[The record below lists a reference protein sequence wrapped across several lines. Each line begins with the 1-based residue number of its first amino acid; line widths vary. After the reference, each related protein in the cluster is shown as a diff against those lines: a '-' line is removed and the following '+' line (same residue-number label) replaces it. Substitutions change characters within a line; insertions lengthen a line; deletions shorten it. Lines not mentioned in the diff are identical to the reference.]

1 MFTVLHAN
9 HLEDLRDLALA
20 LIGRQPLPPLVD
32 ETFLVQSNGM
42 AQWLRIALAEKDGI
56 AAAVDFPLPSSF
68 VWRAY
73 RAVLGDQ
80 IPLQSPFDKGP
91 MTWRLMRL
99 LPGLLT
105 HEDFAPL
112 AHYLHDDRDG
122 AGEGRKTWQ
131 LAAKLAD
138 LFDQYLVYRPDWIA
152 AWEAEEPAPADLPD
166 DQRWQPILWRAL
178 LDDAPQDERQCHRA
192 ALHRQFLDRARS
204 LDTSPA
210 GLPPRLFVFGISAL
224 PAQTLEALH
233 ALSGVMDVVLMITNP
248 CRYYWGDVV
257 ADRDAIKRL
266 GRLSAERTVRHPEAP
281 RLEGVDGEGLH
292 LRANPLLAGWGTQG
306 RDFIVG
312 LYEFESAHPFDL
324 ETDAF
329 RDVVASDAGS
339 PETPLLSQLQQEIL
353 DLVHPGERAEEEG
366 GPREIAADDRSLSLV
381 SAHSPLREVEILH
394 DRLLEAFERDPSLKP
409 RDVIVMVPDI
419 DRYAPFID
427 AVFGQVP
434 ASDPRYIPFTIAD
447 RLASQA
453 DPLMACVLHLLELP
467 QRRLGVSEILDA
479 LDVPAFRR
487 RFDIEAHE
495 LDRLR
500 QWLAGSGVRWGLDS
514 DHRGALGL
522 PDLHGNTWAFGLE
535 RMLLGYAVGQPS
547 AEAYDFDGI
556 APYDEVGGLEA
567 DLAGRLASLIQTL
580 ERQCR
585 LLRSEATPQQWVVRL
600 RELVEAC
607 IQPQD
612 AVEHDILGRVD
623 QAIENWFEACE
634 CAAFEAPL
642 SLVVVRE
649 ALTGELD
656 ESGLAQRFLAG
667 KVNFATLMPM
677 RAIPFREV
685 HLLGMND
692 GDYPR
697 SRLPQDFDLMAG
709 RGRAGDRSRRDDD
722 RYLML
727 EAMLSARDRLSLSWV
742 GRDQRDNVARPPS
755 VLVNELLDCV
765 ALGWRP
771 SAPAGDYLGATSSP
785 QVRDERALWQRLVE
799 EHPLQPFSARY
810 FRKDSPFATYERS
823 WEALHLKGHDHAA
836 PAAPGVTLGPDVA
849 PEAALGLG
857 SLASLLRLPPRIC
870 IGERLGVTFRE
881 VRVPDEDAEP
891 FYPSGLE
898 IHMLKRELLDAGR
911 DGLERQA
918 GLGFDNA
925 VSRLMRDGRL
935 PALGFGEAL
944 LQRLSGP
951 LTAQLARWQTLTA
964 ELEAIAPVRVVS
976 HGAISDA
983 HAPATGS
990 VEINFEER
998 LDGLT
1003 RDAAGRL
1010 WRWQLEP
1017 GHFGHFKLDR
1027 EGRLAQWGKPRR
1039 LFAAWLAQQALAA
1052 NGRAVHVG
1060 ALFEDRELIL
1070 PPPEAGVASQ
1080 RLQGLLKLWWQARQV
1095 PMACA
1100 PELAFA
1106 WLAAQPLQSDEPAAS
1121 EATKID
1127 AGEMLA
1133 QARESARTRYEEGS
1147 FAGVAALRDSE
1158 PMLGELWPDF
1168 EALMAASFEPCARA
1182 LYAPLWGD
1190 LIRMLQESGS
1200 HADD

>member
-9 HLEDLRDLALA
+9 HLEDLRDLALT
-20 LIGRQPLPPLVD
+20 LIARQPLPPLVP

-56 AAAVDFPLPSSF
+56 AASVDFPLPSSF

-91 MTWRLMRL
+91 LTWRLMRL
-99 LPGLLT
+99 LPGLLAR
-105 HEDFAPL
+105 EDFSPL

-122 AGEGRKTWQ
+122 AGDGRKTWQ

-138 LFDQYLVYRPDWIA
+138 LYDQYLVYRPDWIA
-152 AWEAEEPAPADLPD
+152 AWEAGETALGDLPD

-192 ALHRQFLDRARS
+192 ALHRRYLDRARR
-204 LDTSPA
+204 LETLPA
-210 GLPPRLFVFGISAL
+210 VLPPRLFVFGISAL

-266 GRLSAERTVRHPEAP
+266 GRLSGARTARHPEAP
-281 RLEGVDGEGLH
+281 RLEGIDGEGLH
-292 LRANPLLAGWGTQG
+292 LRANPLLSGWGTQG

-329 RDVVASDAGS
+329 RDVVADVAEEGVEDAMQNAAGRVAV
-339 PETPLLSQLQQEIL
+339 PLLAQLQQEIL

-366 GPREIAADDRSLSLV
+366 GPREIAPEDRSLSLV

-434 ASDPRYIPFTIAD
+434 VNDPRHIPFTIAD

-453 DPLMACVLHLLELP
+453 DPLLACVLHLLELP

-487 RFDIEAHE
+487 RFAIEAHE

-500 QWLAGSGVRWGLDS
+500 QWLAGSGVRWGLDR
-514 DHRGALGL
+514 DHRRALGL
-522 PDLHGNTWAFGLE
+522 PDLHDNTWAFGLE
-535 RMLLGYAVGQPS
+535 RMLLGYAVGAVDTWS
-547 AEAYDFDGI
+547 AAETIGEPGAARAHAFDGI

-580 ERQCR
+580 EHHCR
-585 LLRSEATPQQWVVRL
+585 ILRTTATPQQWVARL
-600 RELVEAC
+600 RELLDAC
-607 IQPQD
+607 LAPQD
-612 AVEHDILGRVD
+612 AAEHDILARID
-623 QAIENWFEACE
+623 QAIESWHGDCE
-634 CAAFEAPL
+634 CADFAEPL
-642 SLVVVRE
+642 SLVVVRD
-649 ALTGELD
+649 ALTGALD
-656 ESGLAQRFLAG
+656 DGGLAQRFLAG

-727 EAMLSARDRLSLSWV
+727 EALLSARDRLSLSWV
-742 GRDQRDNVARPPS
+742 GRDQRDNVERPPS

-771 SAPAGDYLGATSSP
+771 AGEAF
-785 QVRDERALWQRLVE
+785 DERALWRRLVE

-810 FRKDSPFATYERS
+810 FRQDSSFATYERS
-823 WEALHLKGHDHAA
+823 WETLHLRDRAA
-836 PAAPGVTLGPDVA
+836 SDATPNVTLAPDVA
-849 PEAALGLG
+849 PEAPLGLG
-857 SLASLLRLPPRIC
+857 ALETLLRLPPRVC
-870 IGERLGVTFRE
+870 IGERLGVVFRD
-881 VRVPDEDAEP
+881 VQVPDEDAEP
-891 FYPSGLE
+891 FYPDGLE
-898 IHMLKRELLDAGR
+898 IHMLKRELLVAGR
-911 DGLERQA
+911 DGPE
-918 GLGFDNA
+918 GTGFDHA
-925 VSRLMRDGRL
+925 VARLMHDGRL

-951 LTAQLARWQTLTA
+951 LTAQLTRWRALTA
-964 ELEAIAPVRVVS
+964 ELEALPPVQVTSRYRCPDS
-976 HGAISDA
+976 G
-983 HAPATGS
+983 
-990 VEINFEER
+990 VEVTFEER
-998 LDGLT
+998 LDGLA

-1017 GHFGHFKLDR
+1017 GHYGRFSLDR
-1027 EGRLAQWGKPRR
+1027 QGCLAQWGKPHR
-1039 LFAAWLAQQALAA
+1039 LFGAWLAQQALAA
-1052 NGRAVHVG
+1052 NGLRVHVG
-1060 ALFEDRELIL
+1060 ALFEDREVVLT
-1070 PPPEAGVASQ
+1070 PPDASVASH
-1080 RLQGLLKLWWQARQV
+1080 RLQQLLGLWWQARQA
-1095 PMACA
+1095 PLACA
-1100 PELAFA
+1100 PELAFV
-1106 WLAAQPLQSDEPAAS
+1106 WLAPQPDVT
-1121 EATKID
+1121 EATRNMGD
-1127 AGEMLA
+1127 SESLA
-1133 QARESARTRYEEGS
+1133 QAREAARVRYEESS
-1147 FAGVAALRDSE
+1147 FNGMAALRDSE
-1158 PMLGELWPDF
+1158 PLLGELWADF
-1168 EALMAASFEPCARA
+1168 AGLVAGDFEPCARA
-1182 LYAPLWGD
+1182 LYAPLWND
-1190 LIRMLQESGS
+1190 LIRTLQEAGN
-1200 HADD
+1200 HADDR